1 NTSQEITILA
11 HQGHSVRVTSA
22 NAGVHYSIT
31 NRICYQHHWSL
42 QKPAGSL
49 FLHCFPTN
57 APCVLELISTVR
69 AENDVEIQSGIH
81 PIINKPITH

>member
-11 HQGHSVRVTSA
+11 HQGHSLREASA
-22 NAGVHYSIT
+22 NSGVHYSII

-42 QKPAGSL
+42 QKPAGSHL
-49 FLHCFPTN
+49 LHCFPTK

-69 AENDVEIQSGIH
+69 AENDVEAQSGIH